1 MIEFIKL
8 HSPLFIQIALITV
21 YRCRRNF
28 IKMKIFSV
36 LVRKK
41 IISLTKLFHLSR
53 EMIFAGERCFKLHR
67 LMFLAMGLWPYQKS
81 SIWKIQSAFFF
92 SVYCSNLFS
101 QLLPFVTMVCNM
113 DCSLKRFSYVC
124 ILIACFVSYYSFYFN
139 SEIVMRALQHM
150 QHDWKMFESS
160 DAINIFEEYLFE
172 AYSFVFSALIFLVVA
187 AIIFVIF
194 ECSPIILDVIAPM
207 NKSRLRKV
215 EVDFE
220 LFVDQEQYFVLY
232 LVHEILGAT
241 ISIWSI
247 ITTATFLITVF
258 KHSCA
263 TYKIASYLIRNTITD
278 YTLQLPVAQKL
289 QFMHQNICLSV
300 YIHRRTF
307 EFCKDFL
314 LSLDLWYFS
323 LLLICV
329 LSLSCLLLRL
339 YNAVL
344 QFNDFYD
351 ILMSCIFLL
360 CYLSYMLLANFLGQ
374 SYTEHSVKILE
385 STYNTLWYVAPLPI
399 QRLFLIMQKSIK
411 SHKMVLGGLFV
422 ASIEGFSTV
431 ISYVLLTYIVT
442 SVNIFS
448 SSRYLLINI
457 YCLYEEELSFQLI
470 TSALSYCTVMHA
482 VHS

>member
-339 YNAVL
+339 YYAIM
-344 QFNDFYD
+344 QFNNFYD
-351 ILMSCIFLL
+351 LFTCCMFLF
-360 CYLSYMLLANFLGQ
+360 CYLVYMFVVNFLGQ
-374 SYTEHSVKILE
+374 SYTEHSVKVLE
-385 STYNTLWYVAPLPI
+385 STYDTFWYVAPLPI
-399 QRLFLIMQKSIK
+399 QNLFLIMQKSIR
-411 SHKMVLGGLFV
+411 SHKMVFGGLFV
-422 ASIEGFSTV
+422 LSIEGFST
-431 ISYVLLTYIVT
+431 
-442 SVNIFS
+442 
-448 SSRYLLINI
+448 
-457 YCLYEEELSFQLI
+457 LI
-470 TSALSYCTVMHA
+470 TAAVSYCTVMRT
-482 VHS
+482 VHT